1 MSDKIKKLEEL
12 FEMQE
17 GTLKA
22 DTRLKDL
29 EEWDS
34 MTRLSFIVM
43 MEDDYGKKVSRAE
56 ILDFKTVQDIL
67 DRMV

>member
-22 DTRLKDL
+22 DTRLEDL

-43 MEDDYGKKVSRAE
+43 MEDDYGKKFSRAE

>member
-22 DTRLKDL
+22 DTRLEDL

>member
-1 MSDKIKKLEEL
+1 MSDKIRKLEEL

-22 DTRLKDL
+22 DTRLEDL